1 MICIKEST
9 RRPFIYL
16 SFYDMKTYRDHTL
29 MLELREYLMP
39 FIHADILL
47 ITILAIGSVHIL
59 LVLYFALFK

>member
-9 RRPFIYL
+9 RRLFIYL
-16 SFYDMKTYRDHTL
+16 SFYDMKTYRDHTP
-29 MLELREYLMP
+29 MLELWEYLMP

-47 ITILAIGSVHIL
+47 IILAIGSFHIL